1 MERIACA
8 HEAPIVHT
16 LPNGMKVCMEHL
28 PYLHSASTGLWI
40 RAGSADENARLAGI
54 SHFLEHLFFKGTTTR
69 TTHDI
74 MEAIEGRGG
83 HLNAFTSRDYTC
95 LYARTLDTHIAT
107 AIDILADILRNSTF
121 FEMDKERNVI
131 LEEIASLEDVPE
143 DHVHDLFMEHLW
155 PDHPLGFPI
164 AGSQKTVSAITLD
177 DVRAY
182 FGGVYRPD
190 TVIFSIAGNFDEA
203 AVLDQV
209 TGLFGDWQGTPP
221 SDGRTG
227 PQARPGTHLVRRK
240 IAQDHLCFG
249 FPGTHV
255 TDELRYTYEMLAN
268 ILGGGSTSRL
278 FERIREDE
286 GLAYSIYTFYNS
298 YAHGGA
304 FGVYAAIAPE
314 NLRRT
319 MDLCF
324 EEIRRLRDTLVPEEE
339 VNNNRE
345 QLKGA
350 ILMALESTFHRMSRM
365 ARSMTYFGRVLS
377 VDEIIRAVDAVGPE
391 DVQRLAQDVFRPDR
405 LTMTVLGPVG
415 KDADM
420 GVDL

>member
-1 MERIACA
+1 MNRIAYSD
-8 HEAPIVHT
+8 EAPILHT
-16 LPNGMKVCMEHL
+16 LPNGMTVCMEHL

-40 RAGSADENARLAGI
+40 RAGSADENARIAGI
-54 SHFLEHLFFKGTTTR
+54 SHFLEHLFFKGTTTK

-74 MEAIEGRGG
+74 MDAIEGRGG

-95 LYARTLDTHIAT
+95 LYARTLDTHVAT

-155 PDHPLGFPI
+155 PDHPLGYPI
-164 AGSQKTVSAITLD
+164 AGSQQTVSGITLD
-177 DVRAY
+177 DVHAY
-182 FGGVYRPD
+182 FSRIYRPD
-190 TVIFSIAGNFDEA
+190 TVIFSIAGNFDEK
-203 AVLDQV
+203 AVLEQV
-209 TGLFGDWQGTPP
+209 TQAFGDWPAVAP
-221 SDGRTG
+221 ANERTS
-227 PQARPGTHLVRRK
+227 PQAQPGTHLVRRK

-255 TDELRYTYEMLAN
+255 TDDARYTYEMLGN

-286 GLAYSIYTFYNS
+286 GLAYSIYSFYSS
-298 YAHGGA
+298 YARGGA

-319 MDLCF
+319 LELCF
-324 EEIRRLRDTLVPEEE
+324 EEIRRLRDTPIPEDE

-350 ILMALESTFHRMSRM
+350 ILMALESTFHRMARM

-377 VDEIIRAVDAVGPE
+377 VNEIIDAVDAVGPE
-391 DVQRLAQDVFRPDR
+391 SLQKLAQDIFTAEQC
-405 LTMTVLGPVG
+405 TMTVLGPV
-415 KDADM
+415 KREADAE
-420 GVDL
+420 VHL